1 MRYLSL
7 FAASLLPALVLAD
20 RVMAQAAETSARRGT
35 PPAAVAPPAQPSIPG
50 GGFSTGGVGGGGSGV
65 VSAGGGVVAGGY
77 GGSVGATRIA
87 PAAYQVEVMRSWMD
101 TVDRFVRLS
110 QDPVASG
117 VAGVITA
124 VDLLRPQGPEAT
136 LDYLNKLMSETQNAT
151 VRRAIRL
158 EMIEMYKAT
167 GQRDKAL
174 DVLHE
179 LIVTVPGEGESQPST
194 LDPMH
199 SIRSRVPRASSR
211 QLRIPPPP
219 VPEEAGR

>member
-7 FAASLLPALVLAD
+7 FAASLLPALALAD
-20 RVMAQAAETSARRGT
+20 RAMAQAAETSARRST
-35 PPAAVAPPAQPSIPG
+35 PPAAVAPPAQPGIPG
-50 GGFSTGGVGGGGSGV
+50 GGFSTGGVGGGGV
-65 VSAGGGVVAGGY
+65 AAGGY
-77 GGSVGATRIA
+77 GGSVGSTRIA

-179 LIVTVPGEGESQPST
+179 LIVTVPGDGESQPST